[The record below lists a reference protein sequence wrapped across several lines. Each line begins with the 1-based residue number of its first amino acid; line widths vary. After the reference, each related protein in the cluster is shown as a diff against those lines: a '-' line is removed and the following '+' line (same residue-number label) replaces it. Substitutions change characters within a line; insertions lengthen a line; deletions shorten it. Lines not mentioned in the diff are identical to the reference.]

1 MLSTSPL
8 PRRLLGAC
16 LAASAALLLWTV
28 PPAQAQPKEIVYST
42 FLDPAN
48 ARDPRAAAQT
58 KMIAAFEKANPD
70 IKIKLLV
77 DPTVQIVARALK
89 SHDATPDV
97 LRTTGYSV
105 AEMSATG
112 AMLPLDDL
120 IARDKLS
127 TTDWLLPLDRNRI
140 AGHLYSLPQD
150 YRIPILMYRK
160 SLLAQAH
167 VTPPRTWDELCA
179 TGPHFTERGIIPF
192 ALPVGATGGLGG
204 AQGLGEFY
212 LSSMLPGDDG
222 GYFKADGTIAFS
234 RDSFIRAAKTIKD
247 LFTTCKT
254 TPMQSLQL
262 GINEVHDGLRAGK
275 IAMSD
280 FGLFRF
286 RTIQDQGAGDD
297 LGWAP
302 APAYT
307 ADGRETVYGYQI
319 ALNTFSKNHEE
330 GWRFLRF
337 MISPEAEAIAAEGGE
352 VVSRASAYDAAYFKS
367 PQASDQKQ
375 WAELIHARG
384 REVQYTPILTAFH
397 QIVGDAIQRMVLS
410 NATPESAYDEVVKLY
425 DAALAKS
432 R

>member
-1 MLSTSPL
+1 
-8 PRRLLGAC
+8 
-16 LAASAALLLWTV
+16 
-28 PPAQAQPKEIVYST
+28 
-42 FLDPAN
+42 
-48 ARDPRAAAQT
+48 
-58 KMIAAFEKANPD
+58 
-70 IKIKLLV
+70 
-77 DPTVQIVARALK
+77 
-89 SHDATPDV
+89 
-97 LRTTGYSV
+97 
-105 AEMSATG
+105 
-112 AMLPLDDL
+112 MLPLDDL

-160 SLLAQAH
+160 SLLAQAN

-179 TGPHFTERGIIPF
+179 AGPHFTERGIIPF
-192 ALPVGATGGLGG
+192 AIPVGATGGLGG

-212 LSSMLPGDDG
+212 LSSMLPGDDS
-222 GYFKADGTIAFS
+222 GYFKADGAIAFS
-234 RDSFIRAAKTIKD
+234 RASFVRAAKTIKD

-297 LGWAP
+297 LAWAP

-330 GWRFLRF
+330 GWRLLRF

-352 VVSRASAYDAAYFKS
+352 VVSRASAYDAPYFKS
-367 PQASDQKQ
+367 PQAANQKQ

-384 REVQYTPILTAFH
+384 REVQYTPILTTFH
-397 QIVGDAIQRMVLS
+397 QIVGDAIQRMILS
-410 NATPESAYDEVVKLY
+410 NGTPEAAYDEVVKLY